1 MSLILIALLPTA
13 FLQPA
18 APNRLVVHPASVAL
32 ASARAG
38 AQLVVTG
45 VLPDGREV
53 DLTGVASFKPESTLV
68 EVSGGY
74 IRARADGATGVR
86 VDVAGLSA
94 RVPVAVSGFTR
105 PDPVGFRAEVQAA
118 LTKQGCNGGSCH
130 GSPQGKGGFS
140 LSLFGYD
147 PAVDEENLVRG
158 GLNRRIDLA
167 DPHGSLLLKKPLM
180 RLAHV
185 GGKKLA
191 PADAAYEVL
200 RRWIAEGAQT
210 ADKGAPECNGIRVH
224 PSGARVLKAPWLGQQ
239 VSVVATFADGSTRDV
254 TAIATYETS
263 HKDVVSVDP
272 RGRASGLKAGQAAVS
287 VRYLSHLES
296 VHFTVVE
303 DVPGFRWPD
312 PPAANFVDELVHRK
326 LRQLQVPPS
335 GLCDDGAF
343 LRRIHLDLTGLLP
356 SAEAVR
362 AFLRDTTPG
371 KRMRVIDSLLASEEF
386 ARYWGQR
393 AADLMRVNAK
403 GLPGG
408 RAEIFAGFI
417 TDSLRRNMPFDKFAT
432 AILTATGDGAEVP
445 EANYFLAIDKLSD
458 LTETTAQLFMGS
470 RINCAK
476 CHNHPFENWTQ
487 DDYYRI
493 SAVFARVRNEN
504 GAVGLSESGET
515 RHPVNGRVMPP
526 FAAPKAGL
534 PVAPDRRADFARWLT
549 APGNPYFA
557 RVEAN
562 RAWAALFGRGIVD
575 PVDDFRSSNPP
586 SNPDL
591 LDGLAAFLERSGYD
605 RRALIRAICA
615 SNTYQASAVPLP
627 LNRHDDSLFSH
638 ARVRRLSAEQLQD
651 AVGLATGQLRP
662 PAEIGSDI
670 AGIEAR
676 LASRA
681 AELAAGLA
689 EWKEA
694 MSAKVS
700 NLPWWAGA
708 WKVSGPFSKHKEDP
722 HTVSF
727 RPEGANEPD
736 AAGKPDP
743 VRWKVRDDLTGN
755 QPFMLGPAEG
765 ATYMACAV
773 FSRPGET
780 SIAKI
785 DAGKAD
791 LKAWVDGKLVFD
803 SRAGG
808 KKNGVGK
815 RDVPLKLS
823 PGTHQVLFKF
833 SKKSGPAQV
842 RLSVVPAD
850 GKAPA
855 IAGLTPAGIEML
867 AAGDGSGSSTF
878 LADMRA
884 AGDPV
889 SIRLRS
895 QLKNMAERSGYATQ
909 RFLPEQTQFLKA
921 FGQPPRE
928 SPCACE
934 RSDEPTVDQALQM
947 LNGPVVAKLVSAAPD
962 RYGKLPDAGLAE
974 EMYLSTLSRMPTETE
989 KGRVAAYLARQTD
1002 RAEAV
1007 RDLVWALVNTRE
1019 FLLQH

>member
-1 MSLILIALLPTA
+1 MPI
-13 FLQPA
+13 FMK
-18 APNRLVVHPASVAL
+18 N
-32 ASARAG
+32 
-38 AQLVVTG
+38 
-45 VLPDGREV
+45 
-53 DLTGVASFKPESTLV
+53 
-68 EVSGGY
+68 
-74 IRARADGATGVR
+74 
-86 VDVAGLSA
+86 
-94 RVPVAVSGFTR
+94 
-105 PDPVGFRAEVQAA
+105 
-118 LTKQGCNGGSCH
+118 GCNNGSCH
-130 GSPQGKGGFS
+130 GAARGKDGFH

-180 RLAHV
+180 RLGHV

-210 ADKGAPECNGIRVH
+210 ADKGAPECTGIRVH

-239 VSVVATFADGSTRDV
+239 VSVVATFADGSTRDF

-432 AILTATGDGAEVP
+432 AILTATGDGTEVP

-515 RHPVNGRVMPP
+515 RHPVNGRAMPP

-534 PVAPDRRADFARWLT
+534 PVARDRRADFARWLT

-575 PVDDFRSSNPP
+575 PIDDFRSSNPP
-586 SNPDL
+586 SNPEL

-662 PAEIGSDI
+662 AAEIGSDI
-670 AGIEAR
+670 ADS
-676 LASRA
+676 LN
-681 AELAAGLA
+681 
-689 EWKEA
+689 KEA
-694 MSAKVS
+694 DDFRNKKLFDFGFNDPTRVEIGGKAYDKQGE
-700 NLPWWAGA
+700 NW
-708 WKVSGPFSKHKEDP
+708 VSGADKFDAGTIQTVIDKLRDLSASKFTDKTGGTDLQTASVTYTEKKKVEKVTIRKAGEDYYAVREADP
-722 HTVSF
+722 ATYIIDKAAFDDLQKAVTGIKVAA
-727 RPEGANEPD
+727 PPAP
-736 AAGKPDP
+736 AGK
-743 VRWKVRDDLTGN
+743 
-755 QPFMLGPAEG
+755 G
-765 ATYMACAV
+765 A
-773 FSRPGET
+773 
-780 SIAKI
+780 AK
-785 DAGKAD
+785 K
-791 LKAWVDGKLVFD
+791 
-803 SRAGG
+803 
-808 KKNGVGK
+808 
-815 RDVPLKLS
+815 
-823 PGTHQVLFKF
+823 
-833 SKKSGPAQV
+833 
-842 RLSVVPAD
+842 
-850 GKAPA
+850 
-855 IAGLTPAGIEML
+855 
-867 AAGDGSGSSTF
+867 
-878 LADMRA
+878 
-884 AGDPV
+884 
-889 SIRLRS
+889 
-895 QLKNMAERSGYATQ
+895 
-909 RFLPEQTQFLKA
+909 
-921 FGQPPRE
+921 
-928 SPCACE
+928 
-934 RSDEPTVDQALQM
+934 
-947 LNGPVVAKLVSAAPD
+947 
-962 RYGKLPDAGLAE
+962 
-974 EMYLSTLSRMPTETE
+974 
-989 KGRVAAYLARQTD
+989 
-1002 RAEAV
+1002 
-1007 RDLVWALVNTRE
+1007 
-1019 FLLQH
+1019 